1 MLGIYNKKQVK
12 SITNFSTFYLD
23 YKINKNYKIVKFQ
36 IKNIKNLEKSKKI
49 NYKKIKQKIKKKN
62 I

>member
-49 NYKKIKQKIKKKN
+49 NYKKIKQK
-62 I
+62 